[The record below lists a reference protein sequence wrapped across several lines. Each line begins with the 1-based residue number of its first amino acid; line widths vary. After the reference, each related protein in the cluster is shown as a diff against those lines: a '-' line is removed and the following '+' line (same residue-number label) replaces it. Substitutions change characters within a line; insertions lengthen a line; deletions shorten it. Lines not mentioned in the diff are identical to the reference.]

1 MPFSRVRVMLVD
13 DDHDDYVITR
23 DLFAEL
29 GEAYSLDWV
38 SNYES
43 GLRELAHGNH
53 DVYLLD
59 YRLGSH
65 DGLELLREGLRA
77 GCKAP
82 IIIMTG
88 QTDREL
94 DFAAMKAGA
103 ADYLVKGKMDAP
115 GLERLLRYALQ
126 QKRNELELENRVRE
140 RTSELAQ
147 ANGSLRRWSE
157 QLQELAR
164 LSALLNTAHDIGS
177 VIGFVTQTVRE
188 IIGANAALTRI
199 VVDTQERSPLIST
212 SWSDKFARWRQGS
225 TRFGTIALDNL
236 VCSDNRARRFTQE
249 ALAALPEYALP
260 GMDGATAPPMRG
272 WLAAPLIGRDGGNL
286 GLIELSDRYE
296 DEFTETDETLLQQVA
311 QTTSVA
317 LENAR
322 LYQDLCE
329 RDRRKDE
336 FLAMLA
342 HELRNPLAPI
352 RNAVQI
358 LDLAGGKDV
367 HVVAARDLI
376 GRQVTHLVRL
386 VDDLLDVSRIT
397 RGKINLVKEPIEI
410 ARVVAV
416 AVESCRPIIDE
427 RRHTLEVVMPPT
439 PVLVEA
445 DLTRLAQVILNLLNN
460 AAKYT
465 DEGGRIRLGVT
476 VEANQVI
483 ISVRDNGTGI
493 SPETLPTIFDLFTQV
508 DRTLDRSQ
516 GGLGLGLTLVRRLTE
531 MHGGRVEA
539 HSPGPG
545 KGSEFIVRLPLLS
558 NQTLDETKLA
568 DGEGELRAPR
578 GPQRKILIVDDNRD
592 SAESLAVL
600 LRVRGHD
607 VRTAYDGR
615 QGLVV
620 ADEHRPGVLILDIGL
635 PGLDGYAVARAL
647 RARPLFRDA
656 LLIALTGYGAEEDRR
671 ACYRSGFDAHLV
683 KPVDLVPL
691 LGLLES
697 QDATLRREPEATG

>member
-1 MPFSRVRVMLVD
+1 VPFSRVRVMLVD
-13 DDHDDYVITR
+13 DDHDDFVITR

-38 SNYES
+38 SNYEC

-88 QTDREL
+88 QADREL

-103 ADYLVKGKMDAP
+103 ADYLVKGQIDAP

-147 ANGSLRRWSE
+147 ANGSLRRWSD

-177 VIGFVTQTVRE
+177 VLGFVTQTVRE
-188 IIGANAALTRI
+188 IIGAHAALTRI
-199 VVDTQERSPLIST
+199 VFDTQERSQLIST
-212 SWSDKFARWRQGS
+212 SWSDKLARWRQPPS
-225 TRFGTIALDNL
+225 RFGTQALDNL
-236 VCSDNRARRFTQE
+236 VCSGNRARRFTHE
-249 ALAALPEYALP
+249 ALAAMPEYATP
-260 GMDGATAPPMRG
+260 GVDRSTVPPMRG

-286 GLIELSDRYE
+286 GLIQLSDRYE
-296 DEFTETDETLLQQVA
+296 DEFTATDETLLLQVA

-322 LYQDLCE
+322 LYQDLRE

-358 LDLAGGKDV
+358 LELAGTKDV

-376 GRQVTHLVRL
+376 GRQVMHLVRL

-397 RGKINLVKEPIEI
+397 RGKINLVKEPVEI

-427 RRHTLEVVMPPT
+427 RRHTLEVVLPPT
-439 PVLVEA
+439 AVLVEA

-465 DEGGRIRLGVT
+465 DEGGRIRLSVT
-476 VEANQVI
+476 VETNQVA

-493 SPETLPTIFDLFTQV
+493 SAEMLPTIFDVFTQV

-539 HSPGPG
+539 HSAGPG
-545 KGSEFIVRLPLLS
+545 KGSEFIVRLPLLNEQS
-558 NQTLDETKLA
+558 MDEAKPSSR
-568 DGEGELRAPR
+568 DGQPR
-578 GPQRKILIVDDNRD
+578 GVRGPRRRILIVDDNRD
-592 SAESLAVL
+592 SAESLAML

-620 ADEHRPGVLILDIGL
+620 ADEYRPGVLILDIGL
-635 PGLDGYAVARAL
+635 PGLDGYTIARAL
-647 RARPLFRDA
+647 RGQPAFRDA

-697 QDATLRREPEATG
+697 RDATLRREPEATG